1 MAEQPLKGMARLR
14 AAWHNSMTGLRE
26 VWRSEEAFRIEA
38 IVFALSVP
46 LAFWLGRDA
55 FMTALLIVSVLMV
68 LIVEVINSAI
78 EAVVDR
84 IGPERHELSG
94 LAKDLGSLAV
104 LLAAFVPGILWL
116 GAIVAKLAG

>member
-1 MAEQPLKGMARLR
+1 MAEQPLKGMARLQ
-14 AAWHNSMTGLRE
+14 AAWRNSMTGLRE
-26 VWRSEEAFRIEA
+26 VWRSEEAFRIEV
-38 IVFALSVP
+38 IVLALSVP

-55 FMTALLIVSVLMV
+55 FMTGLLIVSVLLV

-84 IGPERHELSG
+84 IGPERHALSG